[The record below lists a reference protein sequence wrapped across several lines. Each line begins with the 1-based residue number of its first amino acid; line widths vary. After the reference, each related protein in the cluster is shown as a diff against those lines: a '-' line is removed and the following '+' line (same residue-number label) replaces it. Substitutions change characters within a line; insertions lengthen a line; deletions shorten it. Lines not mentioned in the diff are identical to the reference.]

1 MLGFLPTAKDAE
13 AQISYAAPVSN
24 RSVLV
29 LLAALALLVGAVAL
43 SGCGGSGD
51 DTGGSTTTDG
61 TGGEAGTGPIDLPPE
76 LDGLKELVKAV
87 EARKSPA
94 KVVDSQVE
102 NQEEVAKATEAA
114 YSKAF
119 DGATAAYLSY
129 SDSDLLHMPYVI
141 AVRAEA
147 PGMTIGPVV
156 DPSFLGLAKPEREV
170 QTIGEV
176 ECQVIWSPPVTEG
189 MKPDPSSELTTN
201 CQRSGSGATVYTGA
215 AGYEGPSG
223 LKSLSSF
230 TDAAW
235 EAVVGE

>member
-1 MLGFLPTAKDAE
+1 MK
-13 AQISYAAPVSN
+13 AASARRGGPAPG
-24 RSVLV
+24 LV
-29 LLAALALLVGAVAL
+29 LLTALVLALGGVAL
-43 SGCGGSGD
+43 GGCGGGGD
-51 DTGGSTTTDG
+51 DTGGSTDDRAAASTD
-61 TGGEAGTGPIDLPPE
+61 PISLPEE

-87 EARKSPA
+87 EGSKGADPKTVKSQL
-94 KVVDSQVE
+94 K
-102 NQEEVAKATEAA
+102 NQEEISEATEAA

-119 DGATAAYLSY
+119 DGAAAAYVSY
-129 SDSDLLHMPYVI
+129 SDSALEHLPYVI

-147 PGMTIGPVV
+147 PGMAIGPVI

-170 QTIGEV
+170 RAVGEV
-176 ECQVIWSPPVTEG
+176 ECQIIWSPPVTAG
-189 MKPDPSSELTTN
+189 MKPEPSSELTTN